1 MKLCYSTIGC
11 PDWGFKEIFSVAKD
25 LGYNAVEVRGISN
38 EMYAPAIKQF
48 KDDELDKTKAYLQSI
63 NIDIPVF
70 VSGACLADYSKR
82 DTAVLEAKAY
92 IDLAQKY
99 GSKYIRVLPTDRPF
113 DTGNADLK
121 LCEKQ
126 YKEVVEYGKEKGVT
140 PLMETNGVFADTKLL
155 KEFLD
160 NIGDGAGAL
169 WDIHHPYR
177 YNDEKISESIANLGS
192 YIKHVH
198 LKDSVIE
205 KGSVKYKMMGYG
217 DIPVEDAI
225 KALIDNNYPGYY
237 SLEWV
242 KRWNHDLED
251 PGIVLS
257 HFIYFMHRFN

>member
-1 MKLCYSTIGC
+1 MKLCFSTLGC

-25 LGYNAVEVRGISN
+25 LGYDAVEVRGIAN
-38 EMYAPAIKQF
+38 ELNAPAMKEF
-48 KDDELDKTKAYLQSI
+48 SDDLEKTKAYLKGL
-63 NIDIPVF
+63 NITIPIF
-70 VSGACLADYSKR
+70 VSGACLADNAKK

-92 IDLAQKY
+92 VDLAQKF
-99 GSKYIRVLPTDRPF
+99 GAKYIRVLPTDRPY
-113 DTGNADLK
+113 DTGNADIK

-126 YKEVVEYGKEKGVT
+126 YKEVVEYAKAKGVT
-140 PLMETNGVFADTKLL
+140 PLMETNGIFADTKLL

-160 NIGDGAGAL
+160 NIGEGAGAL

-177 YNDEKISESIANLGS
+177 YNDESIEESINNLGS

-198 LKDSVIE
+198 LKDSVME
-205 KGSVKYKMMGYG
+205 KGKVMYKMMSYG

-225 KALIDNNYPGYY
+225 NALIDNNYPGYY

-251 PGIVLS
+251 PGIVFS
-257 HFIYFMHRFN
+257 NFVNFMRRFN